1 MPGADEVFVLG
12 TGEKKEKCGETD
24 RKTKAGATKVRRGTG
39 NARTYFTSAENS
51 LERMGS
57 VFWAQLTALLG

>member
-1 MPGADEVFVLG
+1 VPGADEVFVLG

-24 RKTKAGATKVRRGTG
+24 RKTKAGASKVRRGTEHVC
-39 NARTYFTSAENS
+39 TTSAENS
-51 LERMGS
+51 LEQMGS